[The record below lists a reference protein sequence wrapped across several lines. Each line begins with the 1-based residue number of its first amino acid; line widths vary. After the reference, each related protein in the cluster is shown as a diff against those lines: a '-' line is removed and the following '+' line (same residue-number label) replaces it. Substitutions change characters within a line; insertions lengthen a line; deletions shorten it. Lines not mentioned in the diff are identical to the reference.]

1 MEEGALR
8 RVSGGGY
15 GLALVWVVAGEG
27 ALRWGR
33 AYGCRWAKVR
43 RRGAGVRCGGR
54 VRIGVGGRKFV
65 GVGAG
70 VRRCVE
76 EGALR
81 RTRADG
87 CGRAQVRT
95 YVGEGALR
103 RGVRMCMEGRKF
115 VARGRRCA
123 AEGAGVWVWKGESTL
138 KRGRRCAA
146 VGVYVGEWVG
156 TSTH

>member
-103 RGVRMCMEGRKF
+103 GAGAYGCGRAKVRSNVG
-115 VARGRRCA
+115 
-123 AEGAGVWVWKGESTL
+123 EGALQWGCT
-138 KRGRRCAA
+138 
-146 VGVYVGEWVG
+146 
-156 TSTH
+156 